1 MPTVRFT
8 HNIQRHV
15 ECPPRE
21 VTGTTVRDVLD
32 QYFATNARARDY
44 VLDEQGRLRHHMAA
58 FVDGR
63 QLRDRVR
70 LSDEVAPDAVIDVVQ
85 ALSGGSELT

>member
-15 ECPPRE
+15 LCPPRE
-21 VTGTTVRDVLD
+21 VTGATVHDVLD
-32 QYFATNARARDY
+32 EYFATNARARDY
-44 VLDEQGRLRHHMAA
+44 VLDEQGRLRRHMAA

-63 QLRDRVR
+63 QLRDRVGM
-70 LSDEVAPDAVIDVVQ
+70 SDDVPPDAVIDIVQ
-85 ALSGGSELT
+85 ALSGG

>member
-32 QYFATNARARDY
+32 QYFASNERARDY
-44 VLDEQGRLRHHMAA
+44 VLDEQGRLRRHMAA

-70 LSDEVAPDAVIDVVQ
+70 LSDEVPPDAVVDVVQ
-85 ALSGGSELT
+85 ALSGG